1 MDNIILYSNNCPRC
15 KILKSRL
22 DSKNIKYELI
32 QDIDLMIDK
41 GLNQMPVLEVD
52 RKMLGFKEAI
62 DWINSI

>member
-22 DSKNIKYELI
+22 DSKDIKYELI

-41 GLNQMPVLEVD
+41 GLNQMPVLEIN